1 MSREDW
7 KVERRKIYLKKNG
20 HNDDAAKQIKQQ
32 ESYQKRALKA
42 KWESR
47 IIKLS
52 KEGYSADE
60 IYRACRV
67 QIKEQ
72 LGFDPE
78 KMIEH
83 FTGETINKDEQEKS
97 EKHRIDEMEI

>member
-1 MSREDW
+1 MPREDW
-7 KVERRKIYLKKNG
+7 KAERQRTYLRKNSC
-20 HNDDAAKQIKQQ
+20 NENAARQRWQQ
-32 ESYQKRALKA
+32 ESDKKRALKA

-52 KEGYSADE
+52 AEGYSADE
-60 IYRACRV
+60 IYRVCRV

-72 LGFDPE
+72 LGFDSV

-83 FTGETINKDEQEKS
+83 FTGEIITKDEQGKAE
-97 EKHRIDEMEI
+97 IMDDMEI

>member
-1 MSREDW
+1 MPREDW
-7 KVERRKIYLKKNG
+7 KVERTRIYFRKNLCNE
-20 HNDDAAKQIKQQ
+20 NAARQRKEQ
-32 ESYQKRALKA
+32 ELNKKRALRA

-52 KEGYSADE
+52 KEGYSADQ
-60 IYRACRV
+60 IYRVCRV

-72 LGFDPE
+72 LGFDPA

-83 FTGETINKDEQEKS
+83 FTEEKITKDKQKKAEN
-97 EKHRIDEMEI
+97 IDDMEM